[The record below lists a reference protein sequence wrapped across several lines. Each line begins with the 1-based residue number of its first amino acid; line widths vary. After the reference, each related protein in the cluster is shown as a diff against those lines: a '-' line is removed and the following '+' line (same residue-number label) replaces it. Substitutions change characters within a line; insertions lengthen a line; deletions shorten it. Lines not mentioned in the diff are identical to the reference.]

1 MDVKLFNLIFKFKK
15 FILKVISIKEL
26 KLILYSVFFLF
37 VIKFLFDFG
46 PFYTSDTID
55 YLKMAND
62 VSLGFFP
69 HSPSFS
75 PGYPFLIGLISKLFV
90 SSGIKSVFY
99 LVFIFIFLSVFIT
112 YRIVKLIYR
121 DSTFTF
127 QKGAFI
133 SFVFLSHWAIFKIL
147 ITAHADALFLVLLLV
162 YFLFLFLWLS
172 TFKVKWFIF
181 TTFFA
186 GMCIWIKYNGLIL
199 IPFLIFSSLIFGKNK
214 FKLYILGFP
223 IITAF
228 TSYFTFSIVN
238 GTVIKHFKSELFIN
252 KIEVALYNYD
262 LLYYNL
268 VLSGRVFVS
277 AIFTRSIQLLMPDW
291 FCIVFLMA
299 LLYLVFKYF
308 LFSKNSMK
316 IENAL
321 LLFTFFYWIVFII
334 LNQYA
339 AYNEIGAR
347 TMFPSILSFYLWLL
361 IIFKSLKKSKK
372 YVVAIILILN
382 IIYSFYYVIV
392 LNYNTDKK
400 NTIQYVADFSNRKS
414 VIELKKLQK
423 NYNFND
429 RIYTN
434 EYRNLLYAFNYRGI
448 NIYPSRK
455 VFINGS
461 FRDLNDQQY
470 DKIQQKFWDD
480 FSASTSVV
488 LLIDCPKF
496 KSFKNCV
503 NSKKY
508 KIFHIGQDVLII
520 NVMP

>member
-1 MDVKLFNLIFKFKK
+1 
-15 FILKVISIKEL
+15 
-26 KLILYSVFFLF
+26 
-37 VIKFLFDFG
+37 
-46 PFYTSDTID
+46 
-55 YLKMAND
+55 
-62 VSLGFFP
+62 
-69 HSPSFS
+69 
-75 PGYPFLIGLISKLFV
+75 
-90 SSGIKSVFY
+90 
-99 LVFIFIFLSVFIT
+99 
-112 YRIVKLIYR
+112 
-121 DSTFTF
+121 
-127 QKGAFI
+127 
-133 SFVFLSHWAIFKIL
+133 
-147 ITAHADALFLVLLLV
+147 
-162 YFLFLFLWLS
+162 
-172 TFKVKWFIF
+172 
-181 TTFFA
+181 
-186 GMCIWIKYNGLIL
+186 
-199 IPFLIFSSLIFGKNK
+199 
-214 FKLYILGFP
+214 
-223 IITAF
+223 
-228 TSYFTFSIVN
+228 
-238 GTVIKHFKSELFIN
+238 
-252 KIEVALYNYD
+252 
-262 LLYYNL
+262 
-268 VLSGRVFVS
+268 
-277 AIFTRSIQLLMPDW
+277 
-291 FCIVFLMA
+291 
-299 LLYLVFKYF
+299 
-308 LFSKNSMK
+308 MK

-321 LLFTFFYWIVFII
+321 LLFTFFYWIVFLI

-392 LNYNTDKK
+392 LNYDTDKK

-423 NYNFND
+423 IFNFND

-508 KIFHIGQDVLII
+508 KIFHIEQDVLII